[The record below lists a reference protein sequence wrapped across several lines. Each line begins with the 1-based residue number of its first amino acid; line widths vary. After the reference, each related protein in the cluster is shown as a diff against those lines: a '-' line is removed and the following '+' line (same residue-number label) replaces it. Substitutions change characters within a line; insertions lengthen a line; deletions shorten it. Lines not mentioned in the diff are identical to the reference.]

1 LKETINVA
9 YAFDPKDDIET
20 QYKKWL
26 DSGIVYKDIDLGVLT
41 ENVKKDL
48 TFVSAMDVKEYTLYQ
63 KWCEVHEKYPTEE
76 MNTLFGTEMQLIDPS
91 QKTMIDEVKA
101 NIWTPDSPDAYLDLE
116 PVLIY
121 TDDSGE
127 KVSTGMDGTNVT
139 QKIKR
144 SDLPEGWNAAGTFIS
159 TMKNNSNIGRN
170 LNFFAQDKKT
180 GKYLG
185 VICISSDFLDLTPR
199 DNVIGWER
207 EKKTQGGM
215 INYTAIGST
224 IVPFQPLGYNYVG
237 GKLLALLCLSDTVQD
252 LWKKQYGDTLV
263 GVTTTSLY
271 GKTKANGLS
280 QYDNLDHWLPMGFTS
295 GSVSFEP
302 ERDTRYEIREW
313 LKKNHTRKYFE
324 WYVAKKP
331 SGQPYKRDHKNRSLS
346 FTYSKLGIPKE
357 LIRSEHARGI
367 YFSPLYDN
375 TYDFLCGK
383 CDGND
388 LKKSF
393 ETSTE
398 SLSNTWKEKHAR
410 GRIGF
415 LKKKNKVSTET
426 LFYDDLIYLSWQ
438 ETKDKYLSQV
448 GR

>member
-1 LKETINVA
+1 LKELINVA

-20 QYKKWL
+20 QYQKWL
-26 DSGIVYKDIDLGVLT
+26 DSGIVYRDIDLGVLT

-76 MNTLFGTEMQLIDPS
+76 MNTLFGTERQLIDPS
-91 QKTMIDEVKA
+91 QRTMIEEVKA

-116 PVLIY
+116 PVLVY

-144 SDLPEGWNAAGTFIS
+144 SDLPERWNTARTFIS

-185 VICISSDFLDLTPR
+185 VVCISSDFLDLTPR

-426 LFYDDLIYLSWQ
+426 LFYDDLIYLTWQ

>member
-1 LKETINVA
+1 VA

-20 QYKKWL
+20 QYQKWL

-76 MNTLFGTEMQLIDPS
+76 MNTLFGTERQLIDPS
-91 QKTMIDEVKA
+91 QRTMIEEVKA

-116 PVLIY
+116 PVLVY

-144 SDLPEGWNAAGTFIS
+144 SDLPERWNTARTFIS

-185 VICISSDFLDLTPR
+185 VVCISSDFLDLTPR

-271 GKTKANGLS
+271 GKTKTNGLS

-346 FTYSKLGIPKE
+346 FTYSKLGIAKE

-426 LFYDDLIYLSWQ
+426 LFYDDLIYLTWQ

>member
-1 LKETINVA
+1 MA

-20 QYKKWL
+20 QYQKWL

-41 ENVKKDL
+41 ENVKRDL
-48 TFVSAMDVKEYTLYQ
+48 TFVSQMDVKEYTLYQ

-116 PVLIY
+116 PILVY

-127 KVSTGMDGTNVT
+127 KVSTGMDGTSVT

-144 SDLPEGWNAAGTFIS
+144 SDLPERWNAARTFIS

-383 CDGND
+383 CEGKD

-393 ETSTE
+393 DTSVE

-426 LFYDDLIYLSWQ
+426 LFYDDLIYLTWQ